1 MFYNPERKNRAAG
14 GICCGL
20 METAVDRQGLRL
32 LLTFTWLAR
41 RGRSRETSVLGEQW
55 RRFADNWRE
64 FLRQERGMVCLTIFT
79 VLFVYGIR
87 LAGADL
93 SIDTEI
99 MLNDQQEVLDSWIGI
114 GRFGLVFTKKL
125 FGFARLV
132 PWTEN
137 LMMILALMGTG
148 AALSFAVSGNIFLWP
163 GG

>member
-1 MFYNPERKNRAAG
+1 
-14 GICCGL
+14 
-20 METAVDRQGLRL
+20 
-32 LLTFTWLAR
+32 
-41 RGRSRETSVLGEQW
+41 
-55 RRFADNWRE
+55 
-64 FLRQERGMVCLTIFT
+64 MVCLTIFT

-137 LMMILALMGTG
+137 LMMILALDVYKRQGLHCQLG
-148 AALSFAVSGNIFLWP
+148 AGFLLYFL
-163 GG
+163 